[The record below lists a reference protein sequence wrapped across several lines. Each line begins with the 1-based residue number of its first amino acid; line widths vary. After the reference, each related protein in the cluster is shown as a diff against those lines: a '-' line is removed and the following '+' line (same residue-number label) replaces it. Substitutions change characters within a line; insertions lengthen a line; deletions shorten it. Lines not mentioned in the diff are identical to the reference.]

1 MFGDEFSLDFTVY
14 SKPLKPFD
22 MWQKLVGLG
31 LVAFVWEA
39 RQWRKMLNFH
49 RVGQNAP
56 TDLSR
61 FWFKGHGK

>member
-39 RQWRKMLNFH
+39 RQ
-49 RVGQNAP
+49 
-56 TDLSR
+56 
-61 FWFKGHGK
+61 